1 MRTEIESPAFA
12 ANEYTRAKLFA
23 RWGAAQSHVVSESV
37 RGTLKPIGTAKHGCT
52 MNSTGTRPGLPD
64 AFSAETTTVSR
75 YTPVGSPA
83 GLNASRSF
91 AGAVPFVAPTN
102 ASHDPPSA
110 SRALQESVPG
120 PALTT
125 ARLSPS
131 TPTLPTGAE
140 SRTSAGAT
148 ESLATGGGVLV
159 SLSTWQVASSIRRG
173 TRMTARGTPHPG
185 VRALRNPRIFQVRP
199 TTSPQCREDDTW
211 SKACTGYTARSWLT
225 SHDRV

>member
-1 MRTEIESPAFA
+1 M
-12 ANEYTRAKLFA
+12 
-23 RWGAAQSHVVSESV
+23 Q
-37 RGTLKPIGTAKHGCT
+37 GCT
-52 MNSTGTRPGLPD
+52 TNSTGTRPGLPA

-120 PALTT
+120 PVLTT

-131 TPTLPTGAE
+131 TPVLPTAAE
-140 SRTSAGAT
+140 SRSPLGVTASV
-148 ESLATGGGVLV
+148 ATGGGVLV
-159 SLSTWQVASSIRRG
+159 SLSTWQVERRKRSG
-173 TRMTARGTPHPG
+173 AAATARTTPGLG
-185 VRALRNPRIFQVRP
+185 VMVLRTLSVVLRPPTALP
-199 TTSPQCREDDTW
+199 
-211 SKACTGYTARSWLT
+211 
-225 SHDRV
+225 